1 MPTRRTS
8 PRRAMTRPTVPID
21 EFAED
26 PPASGRLAALAP
38 WIAILALALAGVAL
52 AVTFLGRGTDL
63 ASCRKAAWT
72 AIPDT
77 HDLPTGW
84 NLGSTDMNANGMT
97 ISISGPSTG
106 DDSAAPPVVYASITC
121 YGDSAESALAQN
133 RSAAEAANAT
143 VTSRTGG
150 SDAYDIDN
158 PSAGVTTVFRVGPL
172 VGQVA
177 DAGSAND
184 SDRSAIIQAVAIA
197 MGDKG
202 AAGTAAAQP
211 SDAAADSPDPNAT
224 DEPTEPSPSSVAP
237 ELEAKLPTEVA
248 GSTLS
253 VDSATADV
261 FLGSFPN
268 SAALATRIRALGSA
282 MTDLRVAEAFD
293 PNGTIDL
300 NLYAFRLP
308 GKDVTKLRAAIIE
321 TWLSANQAG
330 VTKTDVTLGGKKLT
344 RIDYGADIPTQYV
357 YTGSD
362 YVITIETSDPAIAT
376 EVAGKIK

>member
-1 MPTRRTS
+1 
-8 PRRAMTRPTVPID
+8 MTRPTVPID

-26 PPASGRLAALAP
+26 PPPPGRLVALTP
-38 WIAILALALAGVAL
+38 WLAILALAAAGLAL
-52 AVTFLGRGTDL
+52 AFTFLGRGGDL
-63 ASCRKAAWT
+63 ASCRKSAWT

-97 ISISGPSTG
+97 ISITGPATG

-121 YGDSAESALAQN
+121 YGDVASTALAQN
-133 RSAAEAANAT
+133 RAAAEMADAT
-143 VTSRTGG
+143 VTLRTGG

-177 DAGSAND
+177 DAGSA
-184 SDRSAIIQAVAIA
+184 SEGDRSAIVLAVAIA
-197 MGDKG
+197 MGDKA
-202 AAGTAAAQP
+202 AAGTAAVQP
-211 SDAAADSPDPNAT
+211 SDAAAGSQDPNASGA
-224 DEPTEPSPSSVAP
+224 EPTEPAASSVAP

-248 GSTLS
+248 GATLS

-268 SAALATRIRALGSA
+268 SAALATRIRALGAA
-282 MTDLRVAEAFD
+282 MTDVQVAEAFD

-308 GKDVTKLRAAIIE
+308 GKDVAKLRAAIIE
-321 TWLSANQAG
+321 TWLSANQTG
-330 VTKTDVTLGGKKLT
+330 VTKTDVTLAGKKLT

-357 YTGSD
+357 YTGTD
-362 YVITIETSDPAIAT
+362 YVITIETSDTAIAT